1 MKRLLSLGLAVF
13 ASVAMFGQEF
23 RLGSPVADFSVLDL
37 KGNPVRFF
45 DLKGDLSV
53 VMFIATQC
61 PVSNAYNER
70 MKALQT
76 DYAAKGV
83 RFIAINANSTEPAAE
98 VQSHAATHGFSFPVF
113 KDPGNQVA
121 DSFGAQVT
129 PETYLID
136 KSGVVLYHGSIDDS
150 QNPANIKVQGL
161 RQALDAALTGGTIA
175 RAETKAFGCT
185 IKRVKRAS

>member
-1 MKRLLSLGLAVF
+1 MQRLLSLGLAVF
-13 ASVAMFGQEF
+13 AAAVLTGQAIGP
-23 RLGSPVADFSVLDL
+23 GSTVADFSIQDL
-37 KGNPVRFF
+37 KGNPVKFST
-45 DLKGDLSV
+45 LKGDLTV
-53 VMFIATQC
+53 IMFVATQC

-98 VQSHAATHGFSFPVF
+98 VQTHAATHGFSFPVF